1 MQKERLMQI
10 AENWER
16 EYTEKLTGSRK
27 KTKEKIV
34 KISNAIIKE
43 ICKVDGLTPLIA
55 KNSLKMAEDILN
67 TAIENDVIS

>member
-27 KTKEKIV
+27 KTKEKIA

-43 ICKVDGLTPLIA
+43 ICKADELTPLIA

-67 TAIENDVIS
+67 TAIENDIIS